1 VTLQVGEWDSYK
13 VWMDHLSEKELT
25 KQAYKH
31 LFAEFVE
38 WIEQSPNQLINLVS
52 TDQASLE
59 TKIRKYIQHLADEG
73 RHICTQES
81 AYYAIQS
88 FFEYNHHTVSV
99 KALPYT
105 STSCC

>member
-1 VTLQVGEWDSYK
+1 MGEWDSYK
-13 VWMDHLSEKELT
+13 TWMDHLTEKELT

-38 WIEQSPNQLINLVS
+38 WIEQTPDELITLAS
-52 TDQASLE
+52 TDRTSLE
-59 TKIRKYIQHLADEG
+59 QKIQNYIQHLADEG

-88 FFEYNHHTVSV
+88 FFQYNHQNVAV
-99 KALPYT
+99 KAFPYT
-105 STSCC
+105 GSSCC